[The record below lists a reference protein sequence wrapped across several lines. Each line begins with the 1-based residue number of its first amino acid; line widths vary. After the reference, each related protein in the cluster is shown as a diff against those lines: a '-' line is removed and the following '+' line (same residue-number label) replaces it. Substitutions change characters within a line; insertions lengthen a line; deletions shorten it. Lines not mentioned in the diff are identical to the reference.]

1 MQVNKEIRRGSLT
14 HMIICINARN
24 TFGDPAP
31 THLPEELL
39 QNTDSVYEFNGFKE
53 ANNVISSHK
62 VNGVRYLHANGIV
75 HRDLMSA
82 DVLLGN
88 ERFMQLT
95 SENYIQRWQSGDSP
109 LSCKLTDFGEGQ
121 SQLIQINSMLALNAK
136 HIDRRTAELDVC
148 TAPPVNAGHNVTSL
162 LTGDVLDACQV
173 GTCDDMGAWI
183 HKGTV
188 THTSAV
194 KGSRSTGIKIRK
206 ARKILLQ
213 YLFRYEEHEVR
224 VSLPQGNSRRIN
236 NAYMQE
242 PRQQPSV
249 CSKTKN
255 LAAKDDSNARKKW
268 TQCDAH
274 MET

>member
-14 HMIICINARN
+14 HLIICINARN

-39 QNTDSVYEFNGFKE
+39 QNTDSVYKFNGFKE

-62 VNGVRYLHANGIV
+62 VNGVRYLHANAIV
-75 HRDLMSA
+75 HRNLMSA

-95 SENYIQRWQSGDSP
+95 SEDYIQRWQSDDPP

-121 SQLIQINSMLALNAK
+121 SQLIHTNSMLALNAK

-162 LTGDVLDACQV
+162 LKGDVLDACQV
-173 GTCDDMGAWI
+173 TTCDDMGAWI
-183 HKGTV
+183 HKGTLA
-188 THTSAV
+188 HTYAV
-194 KGSRSTGIKIRK
+194 KGLLIRK

-224 VSLPQGNSRRIN
+224 VSLPQGNNRRIN
-236 NAYMQE
+236 NAYTQE

-249 CSKTKN
+249 CSKIKI